1 MMNKR
6 PEYEK
11 RLFHSEVI
19 DKYIDE
25 MSQKI
30 KDENLKQL
38 FINCYPNTLDTTV
51 EYDKDNFDTFII
63 TGDIKAMWLRDSC
76 FQIYPYLFHC
86 SKDDNLKNMIKGTF
100 NRQLNSILI
109 DPYANAFNKTELES
123 PWINDLTYKRNNE
136 GKYEL
141 AMNKKIWE
149 RKYELDSLTLP
160 IYTILKFTLLH
171 LQSI

>member
-1 MMNKR
+1 MNKR

-11 RLFHSEVI
+11 RLFHSEII

-76 FQIYPYLFHC
+76 FQIYLIYFIV
-86 SKDDNLKNMIKGTF
+86 LKMI
-100 NRQLNSILI
+100 I
-109 DPYANAFNKTELES
+109 
-123 PWINDLTYKRNNE
+123 
-136 GKYEL
+136 
-141 AMNKKIWE
+141 
-149 RKYELDSLTLP
+149 
-160 IYTILKFTLLH
+160 
-171 LQSI
+171 